1 MNLRQ
6 NEKYNSLIIDSIT
19 DIVSLFEITPD
30 LNFRFLKVNDNF
42 LKTVKLKS
50 EQVIGK
56 LLPEVL
62 PNRVTELINNYLTA
76 IRLGKPISY
85 EEVNENGTFQTSV
98 NPVFNYRGKCTHVIV
113 SAQNVSAKK
122 QADEIII
129 FQASLLE
136 QVRSVIIAT
145 DIAGNIVY
153 WNKFAETFYQWKA
166 NEVFGKKLTEVHIPP
181 VREKEVKNNIAI
193 VLKEGYWE
201 GETINKTKDGR
212 EVIMHNVLTLI
223 TDKKGK
229 PVGIIGISNDIS
241 EKKQLE
247 NQIARLDRLNMIGEM
262 AAGIGHEVRN
272 PMTTIRGFLQ
282 LLTEKEDNHQKRAYF
297 NVMIKEIDRANSI
310 ITEYLSLAKNKMIHP
325 KLQNLNTIITNLMPL
340 LKADAAILDKHI
352 IDELDEI
359 PDLYLDEREI
369 IQLILNLVR
378 NGLEAMP
385 LSGRV
390 IIRTF
395 QTEENVMLAVQDE
408 GEGIAPEVLE
418 KLGTPFITTKE
429 QGTGLGLAVCYSIV
443 ARQKAKIEVQTS
455 SAGTIFFVKFRQTDL
470 NG

>member
-1 MNLRQ
+1 
-6 NEKYNSLIIDSIT
+6 
-19 DIVSLFEITPD
+19 
-30 LNFRFLKVNDNF
+30 LKVNDNF

-56 LLPEVL
+56 LLPEIL
-62 PNRVTELINNYLTA
+62 PHRVTELINNYLTA

-166 NEVFGKKLTEVHIPP
+166 NEVFGKKFTEVYIPP
-181 VREKEVKNNIAI
+181 AKKKEAKNNIAI
-193 VLKEGYWE
+193 VLREGYWE
-201 GETINKTKDGR
+201 GESINKTKDGR

-229 PVGIIGISNDIS
+229 PVGIIGISNDIT
-241 EKKQLE
+241 EKKELE
-247 NQIARLDRLNMIGEM
+247 NQIARLDRLNIIGEM

-297 NVMIKEIDRANSI
+297 NMMIKEIDRANSI

-325 KLQNLNTIITNLMPL
+325 KLQNLNTIITNLIPL